1 VVSSRFSKEFCVNHR
16 KALTNRK
23 RGIAL
28 FCLQKSF
35 VNSKAFGVKGIRI
48 DKFSI
53 ILKGELKKIK
63 KSCWTFA

>member
-1 VVSSRFSKEFCVNHR
+1 VAFRRFSKEFCVNQR

-35 VNSKAFGVKGIRI
+35 VNSKVFGVNRIRI
-48 DKFSI
+48 YKI
-53 ILKGELKKIK
+53 RYNIKGRV
-63 KSCWTFA
+63 